1 MNAKE
6 RIVVGIDGSE
16 YSSEALRLAR
26 RFASALGA
34 AVEVIS
40 CVGFSDFLLPAH
52 LPPGNPEL
60 STQLEETAS
69 RLMDEAIERAYGQ
82 DRPQNLW
89 TAVKFGPPARV
100 LVDESR
106 DAQLLV
112 VGRRGHGGL
121 LGQHMGSVS
130 SACVAHAHCPVLVVG
145 QESEIARGTDRTDAS
160 T

>member
-1 MNAKE
+1 MNANE

-16 YSSEALRLAR
+16 YSPAALRLAR

-34 AVEVIS
+34 PIEVIL
-40 CVGFSDFLLPAH
+40 CVGFSDFYLPAH

-60 STQLEETAS
+60 STQLEETAT
-69 RLMDEAIERAYGQ
+69 RLMDQAIERAYGQ
-82 DRPQNLW
+82 DRPQNVW
-89 TAVKFGPPARV
+89 TAVKFGPPAKV

-145 QESEIARGTDRTDAS
+145 QESGARQGTDGTGAGA
-160 T
+160 

>member
-1 MNAKE
+1 MNANG

-16 YSSEALRLAR
+16 YSPAALRFAR

-34 AVEVIS
+34 PLEIIS

-60 STQLEETAS
+60 ATQLKETAA
-69 RLMDEAIERAYGQ
+69 RLMDQAIERAYGQ
-82 DRPQNLW
+82 DRPRDLL
-89 TAVKFGPPARV
+89 TAVKFGPPAKV
-100 LVDESR
+100 LVDESQN
-106 DAQLLV
+106 AQLLV

-121 LGQHMGSVS
+121 LGQLMGSVS

-145 QESEIARGTDRTDAS
+145 PESGDVPPTG
-160 T
+160 

>member
-16 YSSEALRLAR
+16 YSPAALRLAR
-26 RFASALGA
+26 RYASALGA
-34 AVEVIS
+34 PVEIIS

-60 STQLEETAS
+60 STQLKETAG
-69 RLMDEAIERAYGQ
+69 RLMDDAIERASGQ
-82 DRPQNLW
+82 DRPRDLR
-89 TAVKFGPPARV
+89 TAVKFGPPAKV

-112 VGRRGHGGL
+112 VGRRGHGGI
-121 LGQHMGSVS
+121 LGQLMGSVS

-145 QESEIARGTDRTDAS
+145 QESGDLQGADGTGS
-160 T
+160 NI